1 MTAKEINE
9 LFGVTESYQ
18 LPDILMKLLFSN
30 RIDDI
35 FERYS
40 KQQGDLS
47 YDGFT
52 DYFQEE
58 HSNRKAMMQDFTP
71 KELAALVARIAG
83 TNARSCLDI
92 CSGTGGLTI
101 ALHNLAP
108 SCVFFCEEL
117 SKRALPLLLF
127 NLAVRNIPAYVT
139 NKDIL
144 SGDVFGVYRIIPGD
158 RFGTVVTAEQ
168 VPETAVDVCITNPP
182 YSLKYEFDEKKA
194 DERFREYGYPPKQ
207 FADFAFILHGMNRLK
222 ENGHIVAILPHGVLF
237 RGNREAIIRSKM
249 VEKGNIH
256 AVIGLPE
263 NLFLNTGIPV
273 AVMVFGKEPAE
284 RVVFIDGSKGF
295 KKVGKINQLQAE
307 DVEKILSALVS
318 QSDISKYSHIAT
330 RKEIED
336 NGGNL
341 NISRYVDTYEPPPP
355 IDIIAV
361 TKELLEIRRE
371 RAVLEEKI
379 CKMISDMVAVD
390 EQTADEL
397 EKVRK
402 MFAAFNLLPDGRD
415 VNSHRSEETAETCG
429 VKKISLE
436 DLL

>member
-1 MTAKEINE
+1 MTASEINE
-9 LFGVTESYQ
+9 LFGVSESFM
-18 LPDILMKLLFSN
+18 LPERLMALLFSDE
-30 RIDDI
+30 ISYI
-35 FERYS
+35 FEKYVEM
-40 KQQGDLS
+40 QVDLS

-83 TNARSCLDI
+83 TNARSCLDV

-101 ALHNLAP
+101 ALHNIAP
-108 SCVFFCEEL
+108 DCIFFCEEL

-139 NKDIL
+139 NKDVL
-144 SGDVFGVYRIIPGD
+144 SGEIFGVYRIIPGE
-158 RFGTVVTAEQ
+158 RFGTVVPTEQ
-168 VPETAVDVCITNPP
+168 APETAVDVCITNPP

-194 DERFREYGYPPKQ
+194 NERFREYGYPPKQ
-207 FADFAFILHGMNRLK
+207 FADYAFILYGMNRLK
-222 ENGHIVAILPHGVLF
+222 ENGRIIAILPHGVLF
-237 RGNREAIIRSKM
+237 RGNREADIRRKM

-256 AVIGLPE
+256 AVIGMPD

-284 RVVFIDGSKGF
+284 MVNFIDGSKGF

-307 DVEKILSALVS
+307 DIEKILSALVS
-318 QSDISKYSHIAT
+318 HCDIEKYSHIAT

-336 NGGNL
+336 NDGNL

-379 CKMISDMVAVD
+379 CKMVSDMVAVD
-390 EQTADEL
+390 EQTAAEL
-397 EKVRK
+397 EKVKK
-402 MFAAFNLLPDGRD
+402 MFAAFN
-415 VNSHRSEETAETCG
+415 ETAKAG
-429 VKKISLE
+429 GAKQILLE
-436 DLL
+436 ELP

>member
-18 LPDILMKLLFSN
+18 LPDMLTKLLFSN

-35 FERYS
+35 FEQYT

-52 DYFQEE
+52 NYFQEE

-83 TNARSCLDI
+83 TNAHSCLDI
-92 CSGTGGLTI
+92 CAGTGGLTI
-101 ALHNLAP
+101 ALHNIAP

-144 SGDVFGVYRIIPGD
+144 SGEVFGVWQIIPGE
-158 RFGTVVTAEQ
+158 RFGTVVPAGQ

-182 YSLKYEFDEKKA
+182 YSLKYEFDYKNA
-194 DERFREYGYPPKQ
+194 DERFREYGCPPKQ
-207 FADFAFILHGMNRLK
+207 FADFAFVLHGMNRLK
-222 ENGHIVAILPHGVLF
+222 ETGHIVAILPHGVLF
-237 RGNREAIIRSKM
+237 RGNREADIRRKM

-256 AVIGLPE
+256 AIIGLPD

-273 AVMVFGKEPAE
+273 AVVVFGKESAG
-284 RVVFIDGSKGF
+284 RVVFLDGSKGF
-295 KKVGKINQLQAE
+295 KKVGKINQIRNE
-307 DVEKILSALVS
+307 DVEKILSALAS
-318 QSDISKYSHIAT
+318 CDDIAKYSHIAT

-402 MFAAFNLLPDGRD
+402 MFATFNTLP
-415 VNSHRSEETAETCG
+415 SSEETAVTHDETTKTCG
-429 VKKISLE
+429 IKKISLE

>member
-1 MTAKEINE
+1 MTASEINE
-9 LFGVTESYQ
+9 LFGVSESFM
-18 LPDILMKLLFSN
+18 LPERLMALLFSDE
-30 RIDDI
+30 ISYI
-35 FERYS
+35 FEKYVEM
-40 KQQGDLS
+40 QVDLS

-83 TNARSCLDI
+83 SDTHSCLDI

-101 ALHNLAP
+101 ALHNIAP
-108 SCVFFCEEL
+108 CCVFFCEEL

-144 SGDVFGVYRIIPGD
+144 SGEVFGVYQIIRGE
-158 RFGTVVTAEQ
+158 RFGTVVPAEQ

-207 FADFAFILHGMNRLK
+207 FADFAFILYGMNRLK
-222 ENGHIVAILPHGVLF
+222 ENGRIIAILPHGVLF
-237 RGNREAIIRSKM
+237 RGNREADIRRKM

-256 AVIGLPE
+256 AVIGMPD

-284 RVVFIDGSKGF
+284 MVTFIDGSKGF

-318 QSDISKYSHIAT
+318 HCDIEKYSHIAT

-341 NISRYVDTYEPPPP
+341 NISRYVDTYEQPPP

-371 RAVLEEKI
+371 RSVLEEKI
-379 CKMISDMVAVD
+379 CKMVSDMVAVD
-390 EQTADEL
+390 EQTAGEL

-402 MFAAFNLLPDGRD
+402 MFASF
-415 VNSHRSEETAETCG
+415 SETAKAG
-429 VKKISLE
+429 GAKQILLE
-436 DLL
+436 ELL